1 MTTDPHAA
9 TSLVE
14 PALSEAAG
22 LIVRTLETLLPRAE
36 GPEAPMIAAMRKVAL
51 EKADRLRGFL
61 VLQSG
66 RLFGVDRRALA
77 RVAAAVECL
86 HASAL
91 IRDDLKALGGG
102 GRGAALQD
110 EFGDAAPILAGD
122 ALMVFAFGLLAAPDA
137 HGDPFVRCELVAR
150 LSEVAGHGGLLGGQ
164 MMNVVLADAP
174 PVLHEVT
181 RLQRMK
187 TAGLVA
193 YCCEAGAI
201 LGKTSHSTRAALAAF
216 GQELGATLQI
226 TEDLQTYAAD
236 AGASTPDATNSV
248 VQNAK
253 RGKLGLVAAMGAERA
268 HAQGRAMAGQAAR
281 HLDLFDEKA
290 DLLRA
295 VSAFAVARP
304 V

>member
-1 MTTDPHAA
+1 MTTDPQKAA
-9 TSLVE
+9 ALVE
-14 PALSEAAG
+14 PALGEAAA
-22 LIVRTLETLLPRAE
+22 LIARNLEALLPRAE
-36 GPEAPMIAAMRKVAL
+36 GPEAPLIAAMRKAVL
-51 EKADRLRGFL
+51 EKTDRLRGFL

-66 RLFGVDRRALA
+66 RLFGVDGRALA
-77 RVAAAVECL
+77 RVAVAVECL

-91 IRDDLKALGGG
+91 AHDDLPALGGG
-102 GRGAALQD
+102 GQGSAQHGEFGAA
-110 EFGDAAPILAGD
+110 ASILAGD
-122 ALMVFAFGLLAAPDA
+122 GLTIFAFGLLAAPDA

-164 MMNVVLADAP
+164 MMNVVLADTP
-174 PVLHEVT
+174 PVLHEIT

-201 LGKTSHSTRAALAAF
+201 LGKASQSTRAALCAF

-226 TEDLQTYAAD
+226 AKDLQLHDAQADTAAPNI
-236 AGASTPDATNSV
+236 AL
-248 VQNAK
+248 QNAK
-253 RGKLGLVAAMGAERA
+253 RGKLGLVSVLGAERA
-268 HAQGRAMAGQAAR
+268 HAQGRAMAEQAAR

-295 VSAFAVARP
+295 VCAFAATRP